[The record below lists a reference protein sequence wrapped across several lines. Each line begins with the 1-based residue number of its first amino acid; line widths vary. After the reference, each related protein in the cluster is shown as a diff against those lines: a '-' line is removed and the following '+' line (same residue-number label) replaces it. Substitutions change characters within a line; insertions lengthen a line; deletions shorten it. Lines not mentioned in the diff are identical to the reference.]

1 MDDYILY
8 TDGAYSPSKNQGG
21 LAFIVIKNEQLI
33 LEYNKKVNN
42 TTNNQMELGAI
53 IYGLKAIRNPINSL
67 TIISDSM
74 YCIGTITKNW
84 QRKKNIQLWKLFD
97 KEYTRIKNLCS
108 NIVFK
113 HIKGHQNTL
122 DNDSKWNNYVDKLA
136 VQASTLL

>member
-1 MDDYILY
+1 MDNYILY

-21 LAFIVIKNEQLI
+21 LAFIAIKNEQLI

-97 KEYTRIKNLCS
+97 KEYTRVKNLCQTVL
-108 NIVFK
+108 IIFF
-113 HIKGHQNTL
+113 L
-122 DNDSKWNNYVDKLA
+122 
-136 VQASTLL
+136 